1 MRTTDGGVWRATVLV
16 TMSLLGGASTS
27 VVGQLSRGPSP
38 EAHFVVV
45 NGVRL
50 QYLDWGGSGEPLL
63 FLTGLGAQLE
73 EQFAVLAP
81 SFTDRFHVLGLT
93 RRGQAPSAVPE
104 TGYDV
109 DTLAADVLGFLDAM
123 RIRRVNLVGHSFAGA
138 EMTRL
143 AGRHGDRVSRLVY
156 LDAAVDY
163 KLLGDISAEAGLEGP
178 PDGPMA
184 AIMRSAR
191 LVRPDYTKLQAP
203 GLNIVVVFDGP
214 MPVHPQDDNPAYRR
228 YLQLV
233 VEKDF
238 VAQQIAQFRRDM
250 KRGTILRLR
259 NTSHGGFL
267 TDPAQLAIVV
277 PAMRTFLLA
286 R

>member
-1 MRTTDGGVWRATVLV
+1 M
-16 TMSLLGGASTS
+16 
-27 VVGQLSRGPSP
+27 
-38 EAHFVVV
+38 
-45 NGVRL
+45 
-50 QYLDWGGSGEPLL
+50 
-63 FLTGLGAQLE
+63 
-73 EQFAVLAP
+73 LAP
-81 SFTDRFHVLGLT
+81 HFTDRFRVLGLA

-109 DTLAADVLGFLDAM
+109 DTLAADLVGFLDVM
-123 RIRRVNLVGHSFAGA
+123 NIRRVNLAGHSCAGA

-143 AGRHGDRVSRLVY
+143 AGRHSDRVSRLIY

-163 KLLGDISAEAGLEGP
+163 KFLGEISAEAGLEGP
-178 PDGPMA
+178 PDGPLS

-191 LVRPDYTKLQAP
+191 LARPDYTKVEAP
-203 GLNIVVVFDGP
+203 ALNIVVVFDGP

-238 VAQQIAQFRRDM
+238 VGTQIAQFRRDM
-250 KRGTILRLR
+250 TRGTTLRLR
-259 NTSHGGFL
+259 HTSHGGVL
-267 TDPAQLAIVV
+267 TDPAQIAVVV
-277 PAMRTFLLA
+277 PAMRAFLLN